1 LPICWHLN
9 YHLAACSCKK
19 LLFVFAAMDP
29 DGPDGGKKKKSSR
42 PLFLNRDIVIKRL
55 HHRQQSKKA
64 SPMVLLK
71 DIFEETPDKDR
82 FVGDVMFWKFFEDID
97 ANRIYHTNSVEYRNL
112 KVMFFETLFYLVL
125 LGSVTAYAYN
135 LQSQDVFE
143 SRIEQLDYWRGCDTD
158 GNCRIQK
165 VEDVASFWT
174 WMQNELVPLAYTDD
188 VEAPKVAQIET
199 VFENSEF
206 PLYWSPRYLSNTR
219 STVLLG
225 SLRMRQ
231 LRVQPNAGCIVT
243 ALVQHV
249 YPDCYSTYDVSRQSQ
264 DPYDPRFAPTYLT
277 KAYQWRPVEE
287 TQQVSIIGSAASY
300 SGSGFFID
308 LPANKSHAS
317 SMLRDLH
324 VWRWVDKL
332 TRAVTIELTTMS
344 TNVNVIVNTVI
355 LFEFTPNGAV
365 TGTVSTTAMRT
376 FFFTPSLQGSNLFA
390 FILMIWL
397 SLMFFIFTLYSLWL
411 MYKTCFNYLGQNPI
425 GYLKRSGWTARLL
438 FPFRT
443 LYQFFRYGWN
453 FADMVILGSFYV
465 HLGFRISAYVAVGNN
480 PVLQPDVVGHPEI
493 FMPFGQLMEP
503 LVLGNN
509 LLALLSITCWVKL
522 FKYLCMSSY
531 FRLLVR
537 ILESCAARLIIFAA
551 LLLVVFFGFAVAFS
565 IGLGTTD
572 RNFVTIP
579 GSFLVLFFLL
589 IDGYSIDIEWFRPG
603 KDQLVTLIFLG
614 YIALIYFVLLN
625 IFVAIVLDTFSLASR
640 LYAVEADKKNPMIV
654 FLHTYWNWMKGQSL
668 VKDES
673 EEHMNPK
680 DLSITLD
687 LLPGLVRR
695 KWVEKKR
702 RMQRVADQNFA
713 GMDLFPEDV
722 DRSLSKKRA
731 DQMLTDWMLPSTQND
746 VFDQMTAPV
755 EHKPL
760 ALYEVPETIM
770 VQEISRAQ
778 LQRLMDE
785 DSTIPLL
792 LGSKRAVDVIR
803 KFKSV
808 EKEESGQPV
817 SAVKV
822 MQGTIFGRI
831 DKLERVKLDDDVPE
845 VPEMTQIAEQMSSAI
860 LDLRNQFRVQLT
872 GVIECTAVL
881 FEHLVELTQ
890 GLDEVRQNSDGVIRL
905 VRSNQIGDTGYG
917 L

>member
-1 LPICWHLN
+1 MASSVEP
-9 YHLAACSCKK
+9 
-19 LLFVFAAMDP
+19 
-29 DGPDGGKKKKSSR
+29 GKKKKSSR

-125 LGSVTAYAYN
+125 LASVTLYAYN

-174 WMQNELVPLAYTDD
+174 WMQTELVPLAYTDD
-188 VEAPKVAQIET
+188 VDAPKVAQIET
-199 VFENSEF
+199 VFPNSNF
-206 PLYWSPRYLSNTR
+206 PLYWSPRYLSDTR

-231 LRVQPNAGCIVT
+231 LRVQPNVGCSVT

-264 DPYDPRFAPTYLT
+264 EPYDPRFAPTYLT
-277 KAYQWRPVEE
+277 KAYRWQPVEE
-287 TQQVSIIGSAASY
+287 TQQVGY
-300 SGSGFFID
+300 D
-308 LPANKSHAS
+308 
-317 SMLRDLH
+317 
-324 VWRWVDKL
+324 
-332 TRAVTIELTTMS
+332 RADDNEYQRERHS
-344 TNVNVIVNTVI
+344 
-355 LFEFTPNGAV
+355 
-365 TGTVSTTAMRT
+365 R
-376 FFFTPSLQGSNLFA
+376 SLSE
-390 FILMIWL
+390 
-397 SLMFFIFTLYSLWL
+397 S
-411 MYKTCFNYLGQNPI
+411 
-425 GYLKRSGWTARLL
+425 ARLL

-480 PVLQPDVVGHPEI
+480 PALQPDVVGHPEV

-603 KDQLVTLIFLG
+603 KERLCREGLWKNFVFR
-614 YIALIYFVLLN
+614 ALIYFVLLN

-640 LYAVEADKKNPMIV
+640 LYAVEANKQNPMIV
-654 FLHTYWNWMKGQSL
+654 FLRTYWNWMKGQSL

-702 RMQRVADQNFA
+702 RMQRVADENFA

-731 DQMLTDWMLPSTQND
+731 EQMLTDWMLPSTQTD
-746 VFDQMTAPV
+746 VFDQMTAPL

-760 ALYEVPETIM
+760 ALYEIPDTVM
-770 VQEISRAQ
+770 NQEISRAQ

-808 EKEESGQPV
+808 EKEESGQPI
-817 SAVKV
+817 SAVKA

-845 VPEMTQIAEQMSSAI
+845 VPEMTQIAEQMSGAI

-905 VRSNQIGDTGYG
+905 VRSNQIGDSGYG

>member
-1 LPICWHLN
+1 
-9 YHLAACSCKK
+9 
-19 LLFVFAAMDP
+19 MDSP

-188 VEAPKVAQIET
+188 VDAPKVAQIET
-199 VFENSEF
+199 VFPNSEF
-206 PLYWSPRYLSNTR
+206 PLYWSPRYLSDTR

-243 ALVQHV
+243 ALVRHV
-249 YPDCYSTYDVSRQSQ
+249 YPDCYSTYDSSRESQ

-277 KAYQWRPVEE
+277 NAYQWRPVEE
-287 TQQVSIIGSAASY
+287 TQQVSLTGSAASY
-300 SGSGFFID
+300 SGSGYFID

-317 SMLRDLH
+317 SMLSDLH
-324 VWRWVDKL
+324 VWRWVDKQ

-365 TGTVSTTAMRT
+365 TGTVSSTAMRT

-390 FILMIWL
+390 FILLIWL

-465 HLGFRISAYVAVGNN
+465 HLGFRISAYLAVGSN
-480 PVLQPDVVGHPEI
+480 PVLQPDVIGHPEI

-731 DQMLTDWMLPSTQND
+731 DQMLTDWMLPSTQTD

-760 ALYEVPETIM
+760 ALYEVPDTIM
-770 VQEISRAQ
+770 TQEISRAQ

-803 KFKSV
+803 KFKSI
-808 EKEESGQPV
+808 EKEEESGQPV
-817 SAVKV
+817 SAVKA

-845 VPEMTQIAEQMSSAI
+845 VPEMTQIAEQMSGAI

>member
-1 LPICWHLN
+1 
-9 YHLAACSCKK
+9 
-19 LLFVFAAMDP
+19 
-29 DGPDGGKKKKSSR
+29 
-42 PLFLNRDIVIKRL
+42 
-55 HHRQQSKKA
+55 
-64 SPMVLLK
+64 
-71 DIFEETPDKDR
+71 
-82 FVGDVMFWKFFEDID
+82 MFWKFFEDID

-125 LGSVTAYAYN
+125 LLLGAGDVQCFPRRLSVERAVDWGWAMGELSDFPT
-135 LQSQDVFE
+135 
-143 SRIEQLDYWRGCDTD
+143 TD
-158 GNCRIQK
+158 P
-165 VEDVASFWT
+165 
-174 WMQNELVPLAYTDD
+174 NELVPLAYTDD
-188 VEAPKVAQIET
+188 VGAPKVAQIET
-199 VFENSEF
+199 VFPNSNF
-206 PLYWSPRYLSNTR
+206 PLYWSPRYLSDTR

-225 SLRMRQ
+225 ALRMRQ
-231 LRVQPNAGCIVT
+231 LRVQPNVGCSVT
-243 ALVQHV
+243 ALVRHV
-249 YPDCYSTYDVSRQSQ
+249 YPDCYSTYDETRESQ
-264 DPYDPRFAPTYLT
+264 EPFDPRFAPTYLT

-287 TQQVSIIGSAASY
+287 TKQIAIRGNAAMY
-300 SGSGFFID
+300 SGSGYFID
-308 LPANKSHAS
+308 LPANKSHAVGLLREYS
-317 SMLRDLH
+317 SPADQTGSGR
-324 VWRWVDKL
+324 
-332 TRAVTIELTTMS
+332 E
-344 TNVNVIVNTVI
+344 VI

-365 TGTVSTTAMRT
+365 TGTVTSTAMRT
-376 FFFTPSLQGSNLFA
+376 FFFTPSFQGSNLVA
-390 FILMIWL
+390 FFLLIWL
-397 SLMFFIFTLYSLWL
+397 SLCFFIFTIYSLWL
-411 MYKTCFNYLGQNPI
+411 MYKTCFNFLGQNPL
-425 GYLKRSGWTARLL
+425 GYLKRSGWIARLV

-443 LYQFFRYGWN
+443 FYQFFRYGWN
-453 FADMVILGSFYV
+453 CADMVILGSFYI
-465 HLGFRISAYVAVGNN
+465 HLGFRVSAYVAVGNSE
-480 PVLQPDVVGHPEI
+480 VLQPGVIGHPEI

-572 RNFVTIP
+572 KNFVTIP

-603 KDQLVTLIFLG
+603 KDQLTTMIFLG

-640 LYAVEADKKNPMIV
+640 LYAVQADKKNPMIV

-668 VKDES
+668 VEDES

-702 RMQRVADQNFA
+702 RMQRVADENFA
-713 GMDLFPEDV
+713 GMDLFPEDI
-722 DRSLSKKRA
+722 DRSQSKKQA
-731 DQMLTDWMLPSTQND
+731 DQMLTDWMLPSTQSD
-746 VFDQMTAPV
+746 VLDQMAAPA

-760 ALYEVPETIM
+760 ALYEVPNSVMI
-770 VQEISRAQ
+770 QEISRAQ

-792 LGSKRAVDVIR
+792 LGSRRAVEVIR
-803 KFKSV
+803 KFKS
-808 EKEESGQPV
+808 ELKEESGQPV
-817 SAVKV
+817 TAVKT
-822 MQGTIFGRI
+822 MQGNIFGRI

-890 GLDEVRQNSDGVIRL
+890 GLDEVRQNSEGVIRL
-905 VRSNQIGDTGYG
+905 VRSNQISDGYQM
-917 L
+917 

>member
-1 LPICWHLN
+1 
-9 YHLAACSCKK
+9 
-19 LLFVFAAMDP
+19 MDSP
-29 DGPDGGKKKKSSR
+29 DGAGGEGKKKKSSR

-55 HHRQQSKKA
+55 HHRQQSRKD

-97 ANRIYHTNSVEYRNL
+97 ATRIYHTNSVEYRNL

-125 LGSVTAYAYN
+125 LASVTLYAYN

-165 VEDVASFWT
+165 VENIQSFWS
-174 WMQNELVPLAYTDD
+174 WMQEELLPLAYTDD
-188 VEAPKVAQIET
+188 VGAPIVAQIDT
-199 VFENSEF
+199 VFPNSQF
-206 PLYWSPRYLSNTR
+206 PLKWSPRYLSDTR

-225 SLRMRQ
+225 ALRMRQ
-231 LRVQPNAGCIVT
+231 LRVQPNTGCSVT
-243 ALVQHV
+243 ALVKHV
-249 YPDCYSTYDVSRQSQ
+249 YADCYSTYDETRESQ
-264 DPYDPRFAPTYLT
+264 AAYDPRFAPTYLI

-287 TQQVSIIGSAASY
+287 TQQIAIRGAAATY

-308 LPANKSHAS
+308 LPANKSHAL
-317 SMLRDLH
+317 SMLHDLQT
-324 VWRWVDKL
+324 WRWCDRM
-332 TRAVTIELTTMS
+332 TRAVSIELTTMS

-365 TGTVSTTAMRT
+365 TGTVTSTAMRT
-376 FFFTPSLQGSNLFA
+376 FFFTPSVQGSNLVA
-390 FILMIWL
+390 FLLMIWL
-397 SLMFFIFTLYSLWL
+397 GLVFLVFTIYSFWL
-411 MYKTCFNYLGQNPI
+411 MYKTCFNFLGQNPL
-425 GYLKRSGWTARLL
+425 GYLQRSGWAARLA

-443 LYQFFRYGWN
+443 FYQFFRYGWN
-453 FADMVILGSFYV
+453 CADMVILGSFYV
-465 HLGFRISAYVAVGNN
+465 HLSYRIGAYVAVSNS
-480 PVLQPDVVGHPEI
+480 PSLQPDVVGHPEI

-537 ILESCAARLIIFAA
+537 ILEACASRLIIFAA

-565 IGLGTTD
+565 LGLGTSD
-572 RNFVTIP
+572 KNFVTIP

-589 IDGYSIDIEWFRPG
+589 IDGYSIDVEWFRPG
-603 KDQLVTLIFLG
+603 KDQVVTLIFLG

-625 IFVAIVLDTFSLASR
+625 IFVAIVLDTYSLASR
-640 LYAVEADKKNPMIV
+640 LYAVEANKKNPMIV
-654 FLHTYWNWMKGQSL
+654 FLHTYYNWMKGQSL
-668 VKDES
+668 VKDEA

-680 DLSITLD
+680 DLSITLE

-702 RMQRVADQNFA
+702 RMQYVADQNFA

-722 DRSLSKKRA
+722 DRSLSKKA
-731 DQMLTDWMLPSTQND
+731 DNIVTDWMLPSTQSD
-746 VFDQMTAPV
+746 VFDQMTAPI
-755 EHKPL
+755 EQKPL
-760 ALYEVPETIM
+760 ALYDIPPSVM
-770 VQEISRAQ
+770 KQEISRAQ

-792 LGSKRAVDVIR
+792 LGSRRAVDVIR
-803 KFKSV
+803 KFKS
-808 EKEESGQPV
+808 EEREESGNPV
-817 SAVKV
+817 SAVKS
-822 MQGTIFGRI
+822 MQGTIFARI

-845 VPEMTQIAEQMSSAI
+845 VPEISQVAEQMSGAI

-890 GLDEVRQNSDGVIRL
+890 GLDEVRQNSDGVLQL
-905 VRSNQIGDTGYG
+905 VRNNKFQETGLGY
-917 L
+917 

>member
-1 LPICWHLN
+1 
-9 YHLAACSCKK
+9 
-19 LLFVFAAMDP
+19 
-29 DGPDGGKKKKSSR
+29 
-42 PLFLNRDIVIKRL
+42 
-55 HHRQQSKKA
+55 
-64 SPMVLLK
+64 MVLLK

-82 FVGDVMFWKFFEDID
+82 FVGDVMFWKFFADID

-188 VEAPKVAQIET
+188 VDAPKVAQIET
-199 VFENSEF
+199 VFPNSKF
-206 PLYWSPRYLSNTR
+206 PLYWSPRYLSDTR

-243 ALVQHV
+243 ALVRHV
-249 YPDCYSTYDVSRQSQ
+249 YPDCYSTYDASRESQ

-287 TQQVSIIGSAASY
+287 TQQVSLTGSAASY
-300 SGSGFFID
+300 SGSGYFID

-317 SMLRDLH
+317 SMLSDLH

-365 TGTVSTTAMRT
+365 TGTVSSTAMRT

-390 FILMIWL
+390 FILLIWL

-411 MYKTCFNYLGQNPI
+411 MYETCFNYLGQNPI

-465 HLGFRISAYVAVGNN
+465 HLGFRISAYLAVGSN
-480 PVLQPDVVGHPEI
+480 PVLQPDVIGHPEI

-614 YIALIYFVLLN
+614 YIALICFVLLN

-731 DQMLTDWMLPSTQND
+731 DQMITDWMLPSTQTD

-760 ALYEVPETIM
+760 ALYEVPDTIM
-770 VQEISRAQ
+770 TQEISRAQ

-803 KFKSV
+803 KFKPV
-808 EKEESGQPV
+808 EKEEESGQPV
-817 SAVKV
+817 SAVKA

-845 VPEMTQIAEQMSSAI
+845 VPEMTQIAEQMSGAI